1 MGGGLAYQ
9 SMKPT
14 RIDKRHSVETIQNIG
29 LEQKDSMLNAVLVS
43 YPETEVI

>member
-14 RIDKRHSVETIQNIG
+14 RINKRHSAETIQNIG
-29 LEQKDSMLNAVLVS
+29 LEQKDSMLNAVLVRH
-43 YPETEVI
+43 PETEVL